1 MALIPSRAWGFIR
14 VGLDGRYGVRADSLP
29 TGGDFP
35 ALGAGTFESPGDDA
49 VELVAVPATLP
60 AQGELVVYSNNAYT
74 HGPIASPPD
83 AWTCSLFYFRSGESG
98 AQEAV
103 DSPFTVTDGE
113 SASYSLDA
121 ETGSFTL
128 TGQTAELTVSRSLQ
142 ADTGSF
148 TLTGQ
153 DAAFSLGR
161 SLAAETGAFSL
172 TGQAADLAVSR
183 ALSADTGAFT
193 LSGQDATL
201 TYTPLGAYSLTA
213 ETGSFALT
221 GQAANLAVSRALSA
235 DTGTFF
241 LTGQDA
247 TFSKGLTLAAE
258 TGAFVLTGQDAQLSR
273 TRVLLAEM
281 GAYSLD
287 GQDADLIYSGD
298 PIPSGGGLEIEWE
311 SKLWWQ
317 RKPKKI
323 SEPEAAAKIKRVA
336 KVIAKKAEEHAEDP
350 APVQQR
356 IADIRQAVAPLVK
369 EMPGFAWKPIYEDAY
384 AKALDLAISQAM
396 LARDAQEQA
405 AQEIARIRAMD
416 DEDVALL
423 AMML

>member
-14 VGLDGRYGVRADSLP
+14 VGLNGRYGVRADSLP

-60 AQGELVVYSNNAYT
+60 AQGELAVYSNNAYT

-83 AWTCSLFYFRSGESG
+83 AWTCSLYYFRSGESG
-98 AQEAV
+98 AQEAA

-113 SASYSLDA
+113 AASYSLAA

-128 TGQTAELTVSRSLQ
+128 TGQTAELTVSRVLI
-142 ADTGSF
+142 
-148 TLTGQ
+148 
-153 DAAFSLGR
+153 
-161 SLAAETGAFSL
+161 AETGAFSF
-172 TGQAADLAVSR
+172 TGQAADLTVSR
-183 ALSADTGAFT
+183 ALSADTGTFS
-193 LSGQDATL
+193 LSGQDAAL

-221 GQAANLAVSRALSA
+221 GQAANLTVSRVLSA
-235 DTGTFF
+235 DTGTFS

-247 TFSKGLTLAAE
+247 TLTKGLTLAAE
-258 TGAFVLTGQDAQLSR
+258 TGAFVLTGQDATFER
-273 TRVLLAEM
+273 TRVLPAET
-281 GAYSLD
+281 GQFFLT

-396 LARDAQEQA
+396 LARDAQQQA

>member
-14 VGLDGRYGVRADSLP
+14 VGLNGRYGVRADSLP

-35 ALGAGTFESPGDDA
+35 ALGAGTFESPADDA
-49 VELVAVPATLP
+49 VELVAVPITLP
-60 AQGELVVYSNNAYT
+60 STPLVVYSNNAYT
-74 HGPIASPPD
+74 NGPIPSPPSI
-83 AWTCSLFYFRSGESG
+83 WTYGLYYFRSGESG
-98 AQEAV
+98 AQEAA
-103 DSPFTVTDGE
+103 DSPATVTDGE
-113 SASYSLDA
+113 AASYSLAA

-128 TGQTAELTVSRSLQ
+128 TGQTAELTVSRVLI
-142 ADTGSF
+142 
-148 TLTGQ
+148 
-153 DAAFSLGR
+153 
-161 SLAAETGAFSL
+161 AETGAFSF
-172 TGQAADLAVSR
+172 TGQAADLTVSR
-183 ALSADTGAFT
+183 ALSADTGTFS
-193 LSGQDATL
+193 LSGQDAAL

-221 GQAANLAVSRALSA
+221 GQAANLTVSRVLSA
-235 DTGTFF
+235 DTGTFS

-247 TFSKGLTLAAE
+247 TLTKGLTLAAE

-273 TRVLLAEM
+273 TRVLLAEI
-281 GAYSLD
+281 GQFFLT

-396 LARDAQEQA
+396 LARDAQQQA

>member
-1 MALIPSRAWGFIR
+1 MAQIAYWIAHATASWPGT
-14 VGLDGRYGVRADSLP
+14 P
-29 TGGDFP
+29 TGAQIAAGELSDDSP
-35 ALGAGTFESPGDDA
+35 ATWAGSETAPGSGSGTITEATAATGATAGVSYTQAWVVYDDVAGT
-49 VELVAVPATLP
+49 
-60 AQGELVVYSNNAYT
+60 YSNVVVGAFDT
-74 HGPIASPPD
+74 LSAL
-83 AWTCSLFYFRSGESG
+83 SL
-98 AQEAV
+98 
-103 DSPFTVTDGE
+103 T
-113 SASYSLDA
+113 A
-121 ETGSFTL
+121 ETGAFTL
-128 TGQTAELTVSRSLQ
+128 SGQASDLSVSRSLQ

-148 TLTGQ
+148 ALTGQ

-161 SLAAETGAFSL
+161 SLTAETGAFSL
-172 TGQAADLAVSR
+172 AGQAAALTVSR
-183 ALSADTGAFT
+183 SLSADTGAFT
-193 LSGQDATL
+193 LTGQDATL
-201 TYTPLGAYSLTA
+201 
-213 ETGSFALT
+213 
-221 GQAANLAVSRALSA
+221 
-235 DTGTFF
+235 
-241 LTGQDA
+241 
-247 TFSKGLTLAAE
+247 SKGLTLAAE
-258 TGAFVLTGQDAQLSR
+258 TGAFVLSGQDAQLSR

-323 SEPEAAAKIKRVA
+323 SEPEAASKIKRVA

-396 LARDAQEQA
+396 FARDAQEQA
-405 AQEIARIRAMD
+405 TREIARIRAMD